1 MSNQLTVK
9 DFFVR
14 KDVTEKFQELLGEN
28 SKVFITSVMQAV
40 STNNLLANAEPKSI
54 YQAAMMAAVL
64 NLPINNNIGHAYIV
78 PFNNRQPDSSYKVMA
93 QFMIGYKGLK
103 QLAIRSGQFRTLD
116 TKEVYEGQ
124 YVEDESFIGFHFDWK
139 AKKSNDVVG
148 YACRFELLNG
158 FEKILYM
165 SLEEVHEHGKK
176 YSKTYAH
183 KNGQWQTNFDGMA
196 KKTVTKLCLNSGE
209 APLSIQMQQ
218 ALSADQAVI
227 NDVETMDV
235 DYIDANT
242 KEIQEEII
250 PVKPKIT
257 KKDMESAKK
266 EIKEVI
272 KDSVYTTECSFTKNE
287 ILSYYE
293 YVKENL
299 NSNKNGL

>member
-1 MSNQLTVK
+1 MS
-9 DFFVR
+9 
-14 KDVTEKFQELLGEN
+14 TEKQLALKSYVKQPNVQSFINDVLG
-28 SKVFITSVMQAV
+28 SK
-40 STNNLLANAEPKSI
+40 STQFATNLVQVVNQNEMLKSADNAS
-54 YQAAMMAAVL
+54 VL
-64 NLPINNNIGHAYIV
+64 NSAIMATMLDLQLNPSLGHAYIV
-78 PFNNRQPDSSYKVMA
+78 PFNNRQQDNSYKVMA

-124 YVEDESFIGFHFDWK
+124 YVEDDSFIGFHFDWK
-139 AKKSNDVVG
+139 AKKSNEVVG

-165 SLEEVHEHGKK
+165 SVEEIHEHGKK

-209 APLSIQMQQ
+209 APLSIEMQK
-218 ALSADQAVI
+218 AMSVDQSVI

-235 DYIDANT
+235 DYVDANH
-242 KEIQEEII
+242 KEIQAEEEV
-250 PVKPKIT
+250 PAKPKIT

-266 EIKEVI
+266 EIKEGNNTPEDIANIFELTQEEYQELVQI
-272 KDSVYTTECSFTKNE
+272 S
-287 ILSYYE
+287 LS
-293 YVKENL
+293 
-299 NSNKNGL
+299 